1 MKASTELRAAAA
13 TAMTALDT
21 EATRTAYLNGD
32 FPRSDRTKDLDMRY
46 RWDLF
51 WAAVNATKEA
61 EIIGKVRSE
70 ELDDTHI
77 DTMLRSIVAPLR

>member
-32 FPRSDRTKDLDMRY
+32 FPRSESVKDLDKRY

-51 WAAVNATKEA
+51 WAAINTTKTA

-77 DTMLRSIVAPLR
+77 DTMLRSIVTPLR